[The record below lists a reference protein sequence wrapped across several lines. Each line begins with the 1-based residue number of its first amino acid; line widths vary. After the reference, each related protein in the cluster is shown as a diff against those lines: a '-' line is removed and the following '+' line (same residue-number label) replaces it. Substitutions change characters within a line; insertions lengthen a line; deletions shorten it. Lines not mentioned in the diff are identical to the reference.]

1 MEEIEMKE
9 LAHADPA
16 TVRASIR
23 RGDWERPTTGLCL
36 GYLQA
41 NMAILPSDLALDF
54 LAFCQRNPRPMPLI
68 EMLAAGDP
76 VPHAVAPG
84 ADVRT
89 DLPRYRVYRH
99 GEMAAEPVDIREL
112 WRDDLV
118 TFLLGC
124 SFTAEAKLLEAGVR
138 LRHMELRQSVP
149 MFKTS
154 IAAEPVGPFHG
165 PMVVSMRPIRSDQ
178 LELACRVTADYP
190 LAHGGPIHTGDPTEI
205 GVADVMNPDWGDPIE
220 VLDNEVAAFWACGV
234 TPQAVIMAARP
245 DFAITHAPGHMF
257 ITDVRDGEIW
267 RREPVLAGSAL
278 DN

>member
-1 MEEIEMKE
+1 MNEVGLQE

-16 TVRASIR
+16 TVRGRFR
-23 RGDWERPTTGLCL
+23 RGEWDRPTTGLCL

-41 NMAILPSDLALDF
+41 NMAILPSDLAPDF

-99 GEMAAEPVDIREL
+99 GEMAAEPLDIREL

-138 LRHMELRQSVP
+138 LRHLELRQSVP

-154 IAAEPVGPFHG
+154 IATEPVGPFHG

-178 LELACRVTADYP
+178 VELACRVTADYP

-205 GVADVMNPDWGDPIE
+205 GVADVMNPDWGDPIQ

-245 DFAITHAPGHMF
+245 DFAITHSPGHMF
-257 ITDVRDGEIW
+257 ITDVSDGAIQGRQPGW
-267 RREPVLAGSAL
+267 TGAAT
-278 DN
+278 